1 MTPHNLTK
9 TLSLT
14 AVLLWAG
21 TPVFAQTGGG
31 WTIERTP
38 GADLWFHALAIIGL
52 EGPGGVRL
60 YDGAYADRIA
70 AIKSERGVST
80 RLDELAADLKD
91 ALEQDGAS
99 QVLHNVPLYFASVA
113 FDQMFAALDAVVFEG
128 YGFDTL
134 DENARPGFETVARS
148 YRLPRQRRVLQVLL
162 DVLQDEWDNFYSE
175 YWEEDAAASAVA
187 VDAIRRQWTTD
198 IAPAMNGFLQAQGL
212 ESGMV
217 LLSPALNP
225 RGRLFIYSG
234 DPVNTA
240 TAWLPEDEDDYQRV
254 GFSIV
259 RELCSVAVGK
269 ALRAPNL
276 ENSVGIWENATLRCG
291 EMVLEGEDE
300 GLARAYSEAV
310 LLAAGLPRDRTI
322 AQAFPIDDAL
332 EQSLRTAVGG
342 NGAVADSELPGLPK
356 NGWAFRPK
364 ATADLWYHALA
375 VIAADQPGP
384 LGMYSAEYANYIR
397 DVKRELGVYPT
408 RLDSLTAEL
417 NKLANG
423 GGDRDMIH
431 FIPVY
436 FPDKNVEQMLNAL
449 MTPRHTDVVR
459 AFGRE
464 LDSFTQDAIRQL
476 AKVMENEWEVFYRD
490 YWNAQVEANRDRY
503 AAVQEYWDRVLGPIL
518 TPYLEKRRLQGGLV
532 MPSIPV
538 GPEGRII
545 NPDPFDGRDQVVAM
559 WFPLTANTPEV
570 SNFFFLKE
578 LCFLIVNDNAYGRFG
593 VGTQD
598 FDDLRRTGAVRC
610 GAMILDEYSPVL
622 ALQYRRTFLD
632 AVGAEESATMEA
644 FDRVYYLDPSM
655 LARLRVQVTMP
666 R

>member
-1 MTPHNLTK
+1 MTLQNFTK
-9 TLSLT
+9 CLSI
-14 AVLLWAG
+14 AAFLLLAG
-21 TPVFAQTGGG
+21 TAVFAQTGSG

-38 GADLWFHALAIIGL
+38 GADLWFHAFAIIGL
-52 EGPGGVRL
+52 EGSGGVQF
-60 YDGAYADRIA
+60 YDSAYADRIA
-70 AIKSERGVST
+70 AIKRERGVST
-80 RLDELAADLKD
+80 KLDELAIDLRR

-99 QVLHNVPLYFASVA
+99 QVLHNVPLYFGAAS
-113 FDQMFAALDAVVFEG
+113 FDQMFAALDAVVLEG
-128 YGFDTL
+128 YGSDAL
-134 DENARPGFETVARS
+134 DENARSGFEIVAAS
-148 YRLPRQRRVLQVLL
+148 YRLPRPRRVLQVLL
-162 DVLQDEWDNFYSE
+162 DVLRDEWDNFYSD
-175 YWEEDAAASAVA
+175 YWEEEVASSTEAL
-187 VDAIRRQWTTD
+187 DAIRRQWTTD
-198 IAPAMNGFLQAQGL
+198 IAPAMQGFLRAQGL
-212 ESGMV
+212 DSGVV

-225 RGRLFIYSG
+225 RGRLFIYSSASL
-234 DPVNTA
+234 NTA
-240 TAWLPEDEDDYQRV
+240 TAWLPERENDYRRA

-259 RELCSVAVGK
+259 RELCSVAVGN
-269 ALRAPNL
+269 ALRAPNV
-276 ENSVGIWENATLRCG
+276 EGSVGIWENATLRCG
-291 EMVLEGEDE
+291 EMVLEREDE
-300 GLARAYSEAV
+300 SLARAYSEAF
-310 LLAAGLPRDRTI
+310 LLAAGVPSDRPF
-322 AQAFPIDDAL
+322 AQAFPIDEAL
-332 EQSLRTAVGG
+332 EQSLRAAAGG
-342 NGAVADSELPGLPK
+342 DGEVADDELSGLPAS
-356 NGWAFRPK
+356 GWVFRPK

-384 LGMYSAEYANYIR
+384 LGMYSADYANHIR

-423 GGDRDMIH
+423 GGDRDIIH
-431 FIPVY
+431 FMPVY
-436 FPDKNVEQMLNAL
+436 FPDKNVEEMLGAL
-449 MTPRHTDVVR
+449 LTPRDPDMVR
-459 AFGRE
+459 AFGRQ
-464 LDSFTQDAIRQL
+464 LDGFTQDAIRQL
-476 AKVMENEWEVFYRD
+476 AEVMLNEWEVFYRD

-593 VGTQD
+593 AGTQE

-655 LARLRVQVTMP
+655 LARLRAQVTMP